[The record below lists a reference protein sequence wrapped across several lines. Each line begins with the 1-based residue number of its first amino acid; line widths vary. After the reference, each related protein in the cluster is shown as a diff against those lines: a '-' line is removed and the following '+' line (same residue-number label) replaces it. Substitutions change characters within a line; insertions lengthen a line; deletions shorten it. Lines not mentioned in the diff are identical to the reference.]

1 MLIIKKQYWV
11 VSEQLAFEAWFK
23 KGQFW
28 VTKAGQIQPLSDNDL
43 KNKDT
48 KIQGNF
54 SGSLKSLKAYL
65 CSASSRRKQM
75 E

>member
-1 MLIIKKQYWV
+1 MLNW
-11 VSEQLAFEAWFK
+11 AWFK

-54 SGSLKSLKAYL
+54 SGSLKSLKA
-65 CSASSRRKQM
+65 
-75 E
+75 